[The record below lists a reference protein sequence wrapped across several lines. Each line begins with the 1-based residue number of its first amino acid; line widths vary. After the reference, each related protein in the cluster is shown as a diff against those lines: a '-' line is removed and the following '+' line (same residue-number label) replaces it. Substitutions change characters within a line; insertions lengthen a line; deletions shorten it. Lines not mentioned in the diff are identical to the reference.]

1 MIVRS
6 MSSFIGVCALLLA
19 GSAGLARAADVKPC
33 EPDKVATRYPG
44 LAGKTIRIGQDG
56 VSAPFS
62 FQDPKDPEHLLGLD
76 ADYARA
82 VFACIGV
89 PVEFTV
95 GTWSGLLP
103 AVAAGRID
111 IMWDDLYYTP
121 ERAKMVDYVL
131 YSAATDAA
139 VVHKGNPKN
148 LKSLADIC
156 GMRGVA
162 GLGTIEIVMLNNI
175 SAKCVAD
182 GKPAIDITTYSSRP
196 AAWQMIDTDRADIVL
211 SSQAMGEAAAKEKAD
226 TLEVGFIYLTE
237 IKVGAAVAK
246 GRTELEQAMADAIA
260 ATQASGQIEKIFVN
274 YKVDPKLIIPA
285 EILTK

>member
-1 MIVRS
+1 MIAKSVPW
-6 MSSFIGVCALLLA
+6 FIGVCALAL
-19 GSAGLARAADVKPC
+19 GWSAGPANAADVKPC
-33 EPDKVATRYPG
+33 EPDKLATRYPG
-44 LAGKTIRIGQDG
+44 LVGKTIRIGQDG

-62 FQDPKDPEHLLGLD
+62 YTDPNDPEHLLGAD

-89 PVEFTV
+89 PVEFSV

-139 VVHKGNPKN
+139 VVHKGNPKK
-148 LKSLADIC
+148 LKSLTDLC
-156 GMRGVA
+156 GLRGVA
-162 GLGTIEIVMLNNI
+162 GLGTIEIVMMTDI
-175 SAKCVAD
+175 SKKCVDD
-182 GKPAIDITTYSSRP
+182 GKPPVDITTYSSRP
-196 AAWQMIDTDRADIVL
+196 AAWQMIDTDRADIVM
-211 SSQAMGEAAAKEKAD
+211 SSQAMGEAAAKDKPD
-226 TLEVGFIYLTE
+226 TLEVGFTFLTQ

-246 GRTELEQAMADAIA
+246 GRTELEQAMSDAIA
-260 ATQASGQIEKIFVN
+260 ATQASGQIAKIFTT
-274 YKVDPKLIIPA
+274 YKIDPNLLIPPQ
-285 EILTK
+285 ILTQ